1 MLKGIFFSIVHCEM
15 PVHDTVFS
23 LVFPFGKTFR
33 EAPRPQNL
41 LIGAHFL
48 LFTVLSLF
56 ISIFTK
62 VWQKITKERK
72 WYLTSVCI
80 HTHTC
85 GAYIF
90 LHIPVTRITRATN
103 EAVSSYKLSIKFRM
117 STEWRSTLILFRS
130 ADLSACQHQLI
141 SRQHI
146 PLVNLTQGI
155 LFKLLL
161 SQSHGSVLFVT
172 FEFPFCF

>member
-1 MLKGIFFSIVHCEM
+1 MKCRFV
-15 PVHDTVFS
+15 TFS
-23 LVFPFGKTFR
+23 LVFPYGKTFR
-33 EAPRPQNL
+33 EAPRPRNL

-56 ISIFTK
+56 ISIFIK
-62 VWQKITKERK
+62 VWQKITEESK

-85 GAYIF
+85 GVYIL

-130 ADLSACQHQLI
+130 ADLTACPHQLI

-172 FEFPFCF
+172 FKFPFCFQ